1 MLQKKILQERK
12 MKNETEELIQLQ
24 QHQKKHRTKQNQEKK
39 KKKANMY
46 KCRLQALRTFR
57 AANCGA
63 LTA

>member
-1 MLQKKILQERK
+1 VLQKKILQERK
-12 MKNETEELIQLQ
+12 MKNETEELLQLQ
-24 QHQKKHRTKQNQEKK
+24 QHPKNIAENKTKE